1 MNILTQRAVGTFSD
15 HKTTDLALHELKDRG
30 FMMDKVSVIGRDIYH
45 YPEFTGANTSDRLVN
60 TSNLA
65 TDETRGRLVNTGN
78 LATDETRG
86 RLVNTSNLATDE
98 TRGRLVNAGN
108 LATDETRSR
117 FVDAGNLPTDTI
129 RDPSVDL
136 ATDENKAKETA
147 VDGAIAGSTIGGFA
161 GLLVGLGALAIP
173 GVGPVMLAG
182 AAATAIATAISG
194 SVIGAAAGSLTGGLV
209 GLGIPEDRA
218 KLYDDRIA
226 QGDYLV
232 IVEGSEADIKL
243 AKSIFNKHDIDNWHI
258 YDVSSNPVTPIEIEN
273 PRNAVIATR
282 TEYS

>member
-15 HKTTDLALHELKDRG
+15 HKTTDLALHELKDNG
-30 FMMDKVSVIGRDIYH
+30 FMMDQVSVIGRDIYH
-45 YPEFTGANTSDRLVN
+45 YPEFTGANTRDHLVN
-60 TSNLA
+60 TGNLD

-86 RLVNTSNLATDE
+86 R
-98 TRGRLVNAGN
+98 
-108 LATDETRSR
+108 
-117 FVDAGNLPTDTI
+117 FVDAGNLPTDKT
-129 RDPSVDL
+129 RDRSVDL

-147 VDGAIAGSTIGGFA
+147 VDGAIAGITIGGFA

-182 AAATAIATAISG
+182 AAATAIASAISG
-194 SVIGAAAGSLTGGLV
+194 GVIGAAAGSLTGGLV

-232 IVEGSEADIKL
+232 IVEGSEADINL
-243 AKSIFNKHDIDNWHI
+243 AKSIFDKHDIDNWYI
-258 YDVSSNPVTPIEIEN
+258 YDVSSKSVTPIEIEN
-273 PRNAVIATR
+273 PRNASIAVT